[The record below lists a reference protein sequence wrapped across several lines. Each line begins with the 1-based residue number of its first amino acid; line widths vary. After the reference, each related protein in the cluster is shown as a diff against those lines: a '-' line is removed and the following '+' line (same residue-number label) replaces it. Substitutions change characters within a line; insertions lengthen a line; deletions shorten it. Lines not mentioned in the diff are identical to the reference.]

1 MSKRTFRILFSVL
14 AAGIIALAGMNIAL
28 DNEKTW
34 DECYAMA
41 NAKVSWEQTFH
52 SGAWGDGV

>member
-1 MSKRTFRILFSVL
+1 MNKRTFRILFSVL

-34 DECYAMA
+34 DSEHPMA
-41 NAKVSWEQTFH
+41 NAKVSWEQTFF
-52 SGAWGDGV
+52 SGAWGEGV

>member
-1 MSKRTFRILFSVL
+1 MSKRTFKILFSVL

-34 DECYAMA
+34 DECYAME
-41 NAKVSWEQTFH
+41 NVNVNWEQTYFPG
-52 SGAWGDGV
+52 SWNGV

>member
-41 NAKVSWEQTFH
+41 NAKISWEQTFH
-52 SGAWGDGV
+52 SGAWGEGV

>member
-1 MSKRTFRILFSVL
+1 MSKRTFRIFITVI

-34 DECYAMA
+34 DECYEMA

-52 SGAWGDGV
+52 SGAWSEGT